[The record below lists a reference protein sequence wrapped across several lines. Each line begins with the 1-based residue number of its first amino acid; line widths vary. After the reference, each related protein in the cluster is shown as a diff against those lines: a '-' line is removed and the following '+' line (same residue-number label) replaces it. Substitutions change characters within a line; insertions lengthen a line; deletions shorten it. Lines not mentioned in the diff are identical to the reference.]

1 MNALPGPQLTLDT
14 LGRRCPAPIIELARH
29 LRDVAP
35 GEVLAVLSD
44 DAAAA
49 LDVPAWCDL
58 RGQEYLGSCAE
69 GAGVLYFVRRVQDSP
84 DGEASGGGPSGSG
97 SSGSGSSGSA
107 GGGN

>member
-1 MNALPGPQLTLDT
+1 VNVNASLTLDT

-29 LRDVAP
+29 LRDVEP

-49 LDVPAWCDL
+49 LDVPAWCEL
-58 RGQEYLGSCAE
+58 RGQEYLGSAAAE
-69 GAGVLYFVRRVQDSP
+69 RGTAYFVRRTSP
-84 DGEASGGGPSGSG
+84 SSESSG
-97 SSGSGSSGSA
+97 SSG

>member
-1 MNALPGPQLTLDT
+1 MNVDANLTLDT

-29 LRDVAP
+29 LRDVEP

-49 LDVPAWCDL
+49 LDVPAWCEL
-58 RGQEYLGSCAE
+58 RGQEYLGSAAAE
-69 GAGVLYFVRRVQDSP
+69 QGTAYFVRRTPESP
-84 DGEASGGGPSGSG
+84 PGSSD
-97 SSGSGSSGSA
+97 SSGSG

>member
-1 MNALPGPQLTLDT
+1 MNPPLDGEPSLTLDT

-35 GEVLAVLSD
+35 GEIVAVLSD

-49 LDVPAWCDL
+49 LDVPAWCEL
-58 RGQEYLGSCAE
+58 RGQEYVGRDGYA
-69 GAGVLYFVRRVQDSP
+69 YYVRRVQDSSA
-84 DGEASGGGPSGSG
+84 GSSGGGG
-97 SSGSGSSGSA
+97 